1 MYAIFFFLEKEKYNL
16 AINNILSSIRAMC
29 GEMECSEIYELQEK
43 REQRKFRSCHFKWMM

>member
-1 MYAIFFFLEKEKYNL
+1 MRFFFFLEKEKYNL